1 MTNIEIIEKAVQE
14 YIEKNGV
21 SPFLDIEMGEENEV
35 KIDMDTAF
43 EENVTKLIIE
53 NGSNIEEA
61 MGEYFTSVIQEMI
74 EKLDIDDLEK
84 ELDSIKHSEHSEH
97 SE

>member
-14 YIEKNGV
+14 YVEKNEV